1 MMLYNTFR
9 DTLRAEVSRLQGFY
23 RLRSRS
29 RGLSVTWLVR
39 LPNET
44 DKPCEQLRKSLKPC
58 QGETP
63 ARRVVSRKGSFMHS
77 KLK

>member
-29 RGLSVTWLVR
+29 RGLSVRLLVC
-39 LPNET
+39 LPNAT
-44 DKPCEQLRKSLKPC
+44 DKPREQLRES
-58 QGETP
+58 
-63 ARRVVSRKGSFMHS
+63 
-77 KLK
+77 